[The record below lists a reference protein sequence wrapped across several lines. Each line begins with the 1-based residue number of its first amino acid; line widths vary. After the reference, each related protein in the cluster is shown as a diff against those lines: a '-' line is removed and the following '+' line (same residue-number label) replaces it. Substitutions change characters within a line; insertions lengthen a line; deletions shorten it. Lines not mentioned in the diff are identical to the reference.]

1 MIYLIIGLAFFIGGL
16 PFGYL
21 VGKYIYKVDI
31 RQIGSGNIGAIN
43 VVRSLGIRWGILVLF
58 LDLSKSF
65 LALTLFKGYLIQD
78 HYLFL
83 FSLLLVL
90 GHDYSPFLNFKGG
103 KGVATSMGIYLAL
116 YPTALIWAVPIY
128 IFILLVTG
136 FPSLASLIS
145 LLSIPFIVYLY
156 KSPNYLVILSII
168 FFLIALLRHKENIVR
183 LLEGRENR
191 IFKRK

>member
-1 MIYLIIGLAFFIGGL
+1 MIYIIIGLAFFIGGL

-43 VVRSLGIRWGILVLF
+43 VIRSLGIRWGILVLF
-58 LDLSKSF
+58 LDLFKSY
-65 LALTLFKGYLIQD
+65 LALTLFKEQLVKD

-116 YPTALIWAVPIY
+116 YPVALFWAVPIY
-128 IFILLVTG
+128 LLLLLVSG
-136 FPSLASLIS
+136 FPSVASLIS
-145 LLSIPFIVYLY
+145 LLSIPLIVYLY
-156 KSPNYLVILSII
+156 KSPTYLVILSII
-168 FFLIALLRHKENIVR
+168 LFLIALLRHKENIVR
-183 LLEGRENR
+183 LLEGRESR

>member
-43 VVRSLGIRWGILVLF
+43 VVRSLGIRWGLLVLF
-58 LDLSKSF
+58 LDLLKSF
-65 LALTLFKGYLIQD
+65 LALILFRGYLNQD
-78 HYLFL
+78 RYLFL

-116 YPTALIWAVPIY
+116 APVALIWAVPIY
-128 IFILLVTG
+128 LLLLLVSG
-136 FPSLASLIS
+136 FPSLASLVC
-145 LLSIPFIVYLY
+145 LLSIPLIVYLY
-156 KSPNYLVILSII
+156 NFPSYLVVLSIVL
-168 FFLIALLRHKENIVR
+168 FLIALLRHKENILR
-183 LLEGRENR
+183 LLEGKENC
-191 IFKRK
+191 IFKR

>member
-1 MIYLIIGLAFFIGGL
+1 MIYIIIGLAFFIGGL

-31 RQIGSGNIGAIN
+31 RQIGSGNIGAVN
-43 VVRSLGIRWGILVLF
+43 VIRSLGIRWGILVLF
-58 LDLSKSF
+58 LDLFKSF
-65 LALTLFKGYLIQD
+65 IALTLFKGYLTQD
-78 HYLFL
+78 HFLFL

-116 YPTALIWAVPIY
+116 FPIALIWAVPIY
-128 IFILLVTG
+128 LLFLLVSG

-145 LLSIPFIVYLY
+145 LLSIPLIVYLY
-156 KSPNYLVILSII
+156 KSPSYLVILSIVL
-168 FFLIALLRHKENIVR
+168 FLIALLRHKENIVR

>member
-31 RQIGSGNIGAIN
+31 RQLGSGNIGAIN

-58 LDLSKSF
+58 LDLFKSY
-65 LALTLFKGYLIQD
+65 LALTLFKGYLVKD

-83 FSLLLVL
+83 FALLLVL

-103 KGVATSMGIYLAL
+103 KGVATSIGIYLAL
-116 YPTALIWAVPIY
+116 YPIALIWAVPIY
-128 IFILLVTG
+128 LLLLLVSG
-136 FPSLASLIS
+136 YPSVASLIS
-145 LLSIPFIVYLY
+145 LLSIPLIVYLY
-156 KSPNYLVILSII
+156 KSPSYLIILSLAL
-168 FFLIALLRHKENIVR
+168 FLITLLRHKENIVR

>member
-43 VVRSLGIRWGILVLF
+43 VVRSLGIRWGLLVLF
-58 LDLSKSF
+58 LDLLKSF
-65 LALTLFKGYLIQD
+65 LALILFRGYLNQD
-78 HYLFL
+78 RYLFL

-116 YPTALIWAVPIY
+116 APVALIWAVPIY
-128 IFILLVTG
+128 LLLLLVSG
-136 FPSLASLIS
+136 FPSLASLVS
-145 LLSIPFIVYLY
+145 LLSIPLIVYLY
-156 KSPNYLVILSII
+156 NFPSYLVVLSIVL
-168 FFLIALLRHKENIVR
+168 FLIALLRHKENILR
-183 LLEGRENR
+183 LLEGKENC
-191 IFKRK
+191 IFKR